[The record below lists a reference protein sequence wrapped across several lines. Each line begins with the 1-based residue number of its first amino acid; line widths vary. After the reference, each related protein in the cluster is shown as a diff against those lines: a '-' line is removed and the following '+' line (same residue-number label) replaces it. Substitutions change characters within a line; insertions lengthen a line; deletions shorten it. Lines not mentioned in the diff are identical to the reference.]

1 MMTCSPSVSTQVWVS
16 CGEPSGIRVVR
27 KQGLGWFSRAMRP
40 SGRSTCVRL
49 PSGSPRISESTPKLP
64 PGPAHRAAAR
74 RTGRHSAG
82 RSWILSLTLA
92 APGTAAGPGEVL
104 SPLNF
109 SPAGRS
115 GRAGAHAA
123 GGSPPSA
130 SSTACSAD
138 EAALVGGDDGLDAVP
153 GAELGQDVADVRLDR
168 LHAQEQ
174 AGGDLGIGP
183 APGDQ
188 PQYFGFAVGEVG
200 VGRPVAVS
208 RAAAE
213 SETADRGREQQ

>member
-49 PSGSPRISESTPKLP
+49 PSGSPPISESTPKPP
-64 PGPAHRAAAR
+64 PGPAGPADAHLP
-74 RTGRHSAG
+74 GRPSAV

-115 GRAGAHAA
+115 AMPAAHAA
-123 GGSPPSA
+123 GASPTSP
-130 SSTACSAD
+130 SSTAGSAD

-168 LHAQEQ
+168 
-174 AGGDLGIGP
+174 
-183 APGDQ
+183 
-188 PQYFGFAVGEVG
+188 
-200 VGRPVAVS
+200 
-208 RAAAE
+208 
-213 SETADRGREQQ
+213 